1 MASGR
6 KNNLD
11 ARQKAFDSMGKTKMV
26 NGRVVSGTTNSGAF
40 HKPGSCKK

>member
-1 MASGR
+1 MAKGR

-11 ARQKAFDSMGKTKMV
+11 ARLKAFENMGKVSAGRKT
-26 NGRVVSGTTNSGAF
+26 NGIDTSKGF